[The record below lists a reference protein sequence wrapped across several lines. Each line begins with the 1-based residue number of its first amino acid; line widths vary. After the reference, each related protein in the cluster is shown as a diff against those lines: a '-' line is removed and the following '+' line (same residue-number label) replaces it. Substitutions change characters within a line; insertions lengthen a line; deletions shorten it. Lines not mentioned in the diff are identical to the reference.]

1 MGKRIAIL
9 GSTGSIGRS
18 TLEVVSALN
27 GRFEIAALTGGSSW
41 QALAEQSR
49 TWRPEKVALTDA
61 AASERLKAE
70 LGPDSNCQV
79 FSGPESLEAIASDPG
94 VDIVVSAIVGAAGV
108 RPTLAALRAGK
119 TVALANKEALVV
131 AGEVMMRAARENGA
145 TLIAVD
151 SEHSALLQA
160 TRGGTPREVRRITLT
175 ASGGPFLR
183 ATREQMEQ
191 ATVESALKHPTWSMG
206 PKITVDSATLVNKA
220 LEIIEARWL
229 FDLQPEQITV
239 LIHPQSIVHG
249 LVEFV
254 DGSLVAQLGPPDMRL
269 PIQYALTYPE
279 RVDGNLPAAD
289 LAAIGKLEFEQ
300 PDREKF
306 PSLDFAYRALDV
318 GGTMPAVLN
327 AANEVA
333 VERFL
338 AGEIAL
344 TQIFTVIR
352 AAMDAHTSGPAEL
365 DEILAADRWAREFAA
380 A

>member
-27 GRFEIAALTGGSSW
+27 GRFEIVALTGGSSW
-41 QALAEQSR
+41 QALADQSR

-61 AASERLKAE
+61 AAAERLKAE

-160 TRGGTPREVRRITLT
+160 IRGGTPREVRRIILT

-191 ATVESALKHPTWSMG
+191 ATPESALKHPTWRMG
-206 PKITVDSATLVNKA
+206 PKVTVDSATLVNKA

-254 DGSLVAQLGPPDMRL
+254 DGSIVAQMGPPDMRL

-279 RVDGNLPAAD
+279 RVDGRLPAVD

-300 PDREKF
+300 PDRERF
-306 PSLDFAYRALDV
+306 PSLDFAYRALAV

-344 TQIFTVIR
+344 TRIFTDIR
-352 AAMDAHTSGPAEL
+352 AAMDAHTPGPADL
-365 DEILAADRWAREFAA
+365 DAILAADRWAREFTAA
-380 A
+380 